1 MTTLFMHHYFVPQ
14 KSYGYTYLTN
24 FHEEFD
30 NADHIGTDAIKETF
44 HRLFNQCKDNGPLV
58 KELSYVL
65 NLRIAFWDEK
75 NLKEPSN
82 PKFLELATIYL
93 DLYEWLRRYLLS
105 KNYPFTRKRWQIIE

>member
-1 MTTLFMHHYFVPQ
+1 MTTVFLHHYFVPQ

-30 NADHIGTDAIKETF
+30 NADHIGIEAIKETF
-44 HRLFNQCKDNGPLV
+44 HKLFNQCKENGPLAE
-58 KELSYVL
+58 ELSYVL

-93 DLYEWLRRYLLS
+93 DLYEWLRRNHENIIFAPLLHS
-105 KNYPFTRKRWQIIE
+105 

>member
-1 MTTLFMHHYFVPQ
+1 MTTVFLHHYFVPQ

-30 NADHIGTDAIKETF
+30 NADHIGIEAIKETF
-44 HRLFNQCKDNGPLV
+44 HK
-58 KELSYVL
+58 
-65 NLRIAFWDEK
+65 IFWDEK

>member
-1 MTTLFMHHYFVPQ
+1 MTTVFLHHYFVPQ

-30 NADHIGTDAIKETF
+30 NADHIGIEAIKETF
-44 HRLFNQCKDNGPLV
+44 HKLFNQCKENGPLAE
-58 KELSYVL
+58 ELSYVL
-65 NLRIAFWDEK
+65 NLRIA
-75 NLKEPSN
+75 SN